1 MRSVSRENAGYSKRQ
16 VQKHLGYI
24 GAIFKV
30 AKVYNPGTDLD
41 KPRVKR
47 GKVTFF
53 YHSEVERIR
62 EHLGEQDSARVLVMS
77 RIGLRRGEIVALRW
91 MDVDFSGEQVH
102 VRKNYVEG
110 EEKDPKD
117 HEVRSVPLQ
126 EDALQALAALSLRER
141 FTDSSDLVFPRWD
154 GCHQDPDGLSKR
166 FRKAKQATGLDRG
179 TLEHLRHTF
188 ATYAL
193 RHARRDP
200 CRRAEVAW
208 A

>member
-141 FTDSSDLVFPRWD
+141 FTELRPCVPALGRMPPGSGRTVQALPQGEASDRIGSGDLGAPAPHVRD
-154 GCHQDPDGLSKR
+154 VR
-166 FRKAKQATGLDRG
+166 
-179 TLEHLRHTF
+179 F
-188 ATYAL
+188 ATRQA
-193 RHARRDP
+193 
-200 CRRAEVAW
+200 
-208 A
+208 